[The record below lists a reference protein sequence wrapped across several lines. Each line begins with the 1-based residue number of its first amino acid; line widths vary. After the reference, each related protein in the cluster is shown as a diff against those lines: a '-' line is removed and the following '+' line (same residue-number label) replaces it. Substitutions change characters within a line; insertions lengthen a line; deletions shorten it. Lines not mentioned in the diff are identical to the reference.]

1 MSQSPEIKGPKDNW
15 PHKFVKDGKEEL
27 FHPRGA
33 DGQEHVEDY
42 IKVVPYICIHCHV
55 KYTLGKD
62 AIPPG
67 PCPARTDK
75 QELKRLH
82 AR

>member
-1 MSQSPEIKGPKDNW
+1 MSNSPEIKGPKDNW

-27 FHPRGA
+27 YTPQGG
-33 DGQEHVEDY
+33 DISTT
-42 IKVVPYICIHCHV
+42 IKIVPYICVHCHV